1 MVVVLSGTLR
11 TQTGQSAVSQAA
23 QFPRLVRSRWCPS
36 PHWRRRTRNRKE
48 AERSAGSSVPNH
60 GLASTARSI
69 RPAAVPKLLM
79 LLANPGP
86 RLVGVVPFQMT
97 ALVPLAPVSEPAT
110 CPALLIARASLE
122 DKGATATLRAEIA
135 NEGTGGSVA
144 APTLARSSQTL
155 TAPAPYWRNHPGLNQ
170 SCADALCLELLAT
183 LSPGQ

>member
-1 MVVVLSGTLR
+1 VRVVPF
-11 TQTGQSAVSQAA
+11 QTTAWL
-23 QFPRLVRSRWCPS
+23 PLP
-36 PHWRRRTRNRKE
+36 
-48 AERSAGSSVPNH
+48 VPF
-60 GLASTARSI
+60 A
-69 RPAAVPKLLM
+69 PAAVPKLLM

>member
-1 MVVVLSGTLR
+1 VPKPTLATKNPGTEKKPRGVRVVPF
-11 TQTGQSAVSQAA
+11 QTTAWL
-23 QFPRLVRSRWCPS
+23 PLP
-36 PHWRRRTRNRKE
+36 
-48 AERSAGSSVPNH
+48 VPF
-60 GLASTARSI
+60 A
-69 RPAAVPKLLM
+69 PAAVPKLLM

-144 APTLARSSQTL
+144 VPTLARSSQTL